1 MRKYIGITYPR
12 IFQFRLIQWFWKK
25 INCKRGMHL
34 WDEVASDADHY
45 LYCDA
50 CEMHINIQENT

>member
-1 MRKYIGITYPR
+1 
-12 IFQFRLIQWFWKK
+12 LIQWFWKK

-50 CEMHINIQENT
+50 CEMHINIQENI